1 MLLSCDHS
9 PVDDVPHFA
18 ESLFSVPA
26 ADFIDERKRLARDL
40 REEGRKEDA
49 AVVVA
54 LRKPAPVVLAANR
67 AARSRP
73 KVARAAAAAA
83 ARMTKRVGD
92 ADVQR
97 ALDDQLALLEEVAL
111 AFRAKR
117 HDVGCTISFGTPSL
131 TRMLAR
137 PWLVACSPTSPS
149 SRASPPPP
157 GCRRRRRR
165 GQAPRQRER
174 PPGEHRRPGGPAL
187 VRRRR
192 VSAHGLRFAKRSTPL
207 KSVSTLRKRPRR
219 QLSRNELAL
228 RRRSQRPSAH
238 LQRGP
243 RSSFPACRRGQRI
256 PSELRRAQRPP
267 GASGRE
273 ARVVCARR
281 R

>member
-111 AFRAKR
+111 AFLVGEGNVPSEATRR
-117 HDVGCTISFGTPSL
+117 RLHDLLRNAIADEDA
-131 TRMLAR
+131 REALAR
-137 PWLVACSPTSPS
+137 GVLADEPELAGFAAYTGMPPKASP
-149 SRASPPPP
+149 RASSAAK
-157 GCRRRRRR
+157 GTTSGRTSSTRRA
-165 GQAPRQRER
+165 GAGETKTRER
-174 PPGEHRRPGGPAL
+174 ARA
-187 VRRRR
+187 
-192 VSAHGLRFAKRSTPL
+192 
-207 KSVSTLRKRPRR
+207 
-219 QLSRNELAL
+219 AL
-228 RRRSQRPSAH
+228 REAVDAAQERLNAAKEAEAAAVQERARAEKA
-238 LQRGP
+238 L
-243 RSSFPACRRGQRI
+243 AA
-256 PSELRRAQRPP
+256 AQR
-267 GASGRE
+267 ASS
-273 ARVVCARR
+273 ARSP
-281 R
+281 